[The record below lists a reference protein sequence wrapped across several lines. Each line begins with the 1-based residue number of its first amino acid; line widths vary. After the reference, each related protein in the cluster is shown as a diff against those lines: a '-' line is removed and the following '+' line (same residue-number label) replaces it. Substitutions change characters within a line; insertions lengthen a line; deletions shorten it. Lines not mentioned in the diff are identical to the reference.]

1 MRITPVK
8 TRPISRRIWVKLRM
22 WEVGLR
28 MKELHGNPDVWLL
41 ESPRPSDG
49 SPWEQTQVHGRGFA
63 KLASASVSQLAKAEG
78 ELRLELIHDH
88 FAGLLAVTRTRCVYS
103 LYVICRSTIDAC
115 AFTTWVYN
123 PRVKPGERI
132 LRGLLLRE
140 QALKQQLKLLRDLE
154 QGHSGKYPGD
164 RAYTA
169 TAKIEAKHHLCEI
182 ERAIQG
188 IRTGLESTMG
198 QARKRSHTVPNK
210 TDRIREMLI
219 DELDLP
225 QGLDAYRRLSGVAH
239 SESLAIV
246 QTWNSDRGKPSI
258 DYYDFLVYFHLALCS
273 IKFSLEQ
280 RASCWGV
287 THNSSGLDK
296 IVDRVERIIDKE
308 PGVEML

>member
-28 MKELHGNPDVWLL
+28 MKEVHGNPDVWFL
-41 ESPRPSDG
+41 ESQRPSDD
-49 SPWEQTQVHGRGFA
+49 SPWEQTQVHGRSFA
-63 KLASASVSQLAKAEG
+63 RLSSVSVSQLAKAEG
-78 ELRLELIHDH
+78 ELRLELIHDY
-88 FAGLLAVTRTRCVYS
+88 FAGLRAVARTRCVYS
-103 LYVICRSTIDAC
+103 LYVVCRSTIEAC

-123 PRVKPGERI
+123 PRVQPGERI

-140 QALKQQLKLLRDLE
+140 QSLKQQLKLLRVLE
-154 QGHSGKYPGD
+154 QGHSGKYAGD
-164 RAYTA
+164 REYTA
-169 TAKIEAKHHLCEI
+169 TAKIEVKHHLCKTEL
-182 ERAIQG
+182 AIQG
-188 IRTGLESTMG
+188 ISTGLESTMG
-198 QARKRSHTVPNK
+198 PELKRSRAVPNK
-210 TDRIREMLI
+210 TDRIRELLI

-239 SESLAIV
+239 SDSLAIV
-246 QTWNSDRGKPSI
+246 QTWNSDKGKPSI

-273 IKFSLEQ
+273 INFSLAQ
-280 RASCWGV
+280 RASCWGA